1 MLQYFMNVKKK
12 WRNSVTKSCVSKIL
26 KSVIQVS
33 QTPFYVDLVKILV
46 KWRFTKAF
54 LDGIIQSK
62 YGIVFLR
69 GTKQA
74 SADTY
79 IQTWGLG
86 EHQFMNENKAL
97 KMAKENGF

>member
-1 MLQYFMNVKKK
+1 M
-12 WRNSVTKSCVSKIL
+12 L

-33 QTPFYVDLVKILV
+33 QTPFYVELVKILV

-54 LDGIIQSK
+54 LDGIYRVNMGSF
-62 YGIVFLR
+62 FLR

-97 KMAKENGF
+97 RMTKESGF